1 MQLSSISAKRTRWG
15 DKPYYSLDYYY
26 KELFGEKVYKIALDA
41 QMTCPNRD
49 GTIHNRG
56 CIFCSNGGSGDF
68 ATPYSGSISSQIK
81 HAITFL
87 QKKGKK
93 TGDKFI
99 AYFQSFSNT
108 YAPVEYLEEIFT
120 QAMKHPDIVG
130 LSIATRPDC
139 FSPEIY
145 ALLEKLQKKKPV
157 WVELGLQTIHEETA
171 RFIRRGYPLSVFDNC
186 VASLHQRNI
195 PVVAHVIL
203 GLPGEGTQEVL
214 QTIQHINQISVEGV
228 KLQLLHILK
237 GTDLAELS
245 PPCPVLTMEDY
256 IQLLLQ
262 CIGHLSPEIVIHRL
276 TGDGPRD
283 LLIAPRWSLQ
293 KRKVLN
299 QIAHAMKEQQIYQGK
314 YYDN

>member
-15 DKPYYSLDYYY
+15 EKPYYSLDYYY

-68 ATPYSGSISSQIK
+68 ATPYSGSISSQIE

-120 QAMKHPDIVG
+120 QAMKRPDIVG

-157 WVELGLQTIHEETA
+157 WVELTSHVNLPI
-171 RFIRRGYPLSVFDNC
+171 LFD
-186 VASLHQRNI
+186 H
-195 PVVAHVIL
+195 
-203 GLPGEGTQEVL
+203 
-214 QTIQHINQISVEGV
+214 
-228 KLQLLHILK
+228 
-237 GTDLAELS
+237 
-245 PPCPVLTMEDY
+245 
-256 IQLLLQ
+256 LLL
-262 CIGHLSPEIVIHRL
+262 CGLVKN
-276 TGDGPRD
+276 
-283 LLIAPRWSLQ
+283 LLKLVLHMLG
-293 KRKVLN
+293 KVMFHYNFYLLKFWCN
-299 QIAHAMKEQQIYQGK
+299 LYSNIY
-314 YYDN
+314 